1 MIDTVRHFRLAHD
14 PFSAR
19 AGVGVGAPEEVLD
32 DGQARALIETRLAQA
47 GGRGLFT
54 REAVN
59 SVVAAAGG
67 RAQRLRWLAGLAMLE
82 ATLGGARVVDG
93 GHVAVA
99 MAQAGLRPLA
109 GVAVPRAESPPLSP
123 PSPPPPLPRS
133 APPPRAGV
141 LGGLSLTKA
150 AAGAMVVMGLILGVA
165 LMGPVSV
172 NQPPHRAAVARADR
186 LAPTQPIAPVNAGGA
201 TISQPGLASPSQLS
215 SDRLAPPPPAP
226 ATLASNDAGPSTP
239 LALRPL
245 SRARPRAPLLPPPDP
260 APTDAVATD
269 DTVPD
274 DAPRSG
280 QSPARAAAQPRLF
293 VHYRPADRDA
303 AADLA
308 RRLEA
313 RGWTIAALREVDIS
327 IRAPNTRFF
336 YLADAAAAHA
346 LADDLSDEIGQRA
359 RARDM
364 RSYPRP
370 PSPGTIE
377 IWLPPPD

>member
-1 MIDTVRHFRLAHD
+1 MIDTVRHFRLTHD

-19 AGVGVGAPEEVLD
+19 AGVGVGAPEEALD
-32 DGQARALIETRLAQA
+32 ECQARALIETRLAQA

-59 SVVAAAGG
+59 GVVAAAGG

-82 ATLGGARVVDG
+82 AALGGARVVDG

-109 GVAVPRAESPPLSP
+109 GVAIPPTAPPPPSP
-123 PSPPPPLPRS
+123 PSPPPPRS
-133 APPPRAGV
+133 APQRRAGV
-141 LGGLSLTKA
+141 VGGLSLTKA
-150 AAGAMVVMGLILGVA
+150 AAGAMVVMGLILGIA
-165 LMGPVSV
+165 LMGSVSV

-186 LAPTQPIAPVNAGGA
+186 YATTRPIAPANAGVA
-201 TISQPGLASPSQLS
+201 TIPAPKVAPPSQGPG
-215 SDRLAPPPPAP
+215 DNAAPPATATLALNDAAPAPRVALRPPPP
-226 ATLASNDAGPSTP
+226 SS
-239 LALRPL
+239 
-245 SRARPRAPLLPPPDP
+245 PRAPLPQPDP
-260 APTDAVATD
+260 APVAPMATD
-269 DTVPD
+269 DTVSK
-274 DAPRSG
+274 DAPPP
-280 QSPARAAAQPRLF
+280 SPPSARAVVQPRLF
-293 VHYRPADRDA
+293 VHFRPADRDA

-313 RGWTIAALREVDIS
+313 RGWTIAALREVDIP

-346 LADDLSDEIGQRA
+346 LADDLSDEMGQRA

-364 RSYPRP
+364 RSYSRP